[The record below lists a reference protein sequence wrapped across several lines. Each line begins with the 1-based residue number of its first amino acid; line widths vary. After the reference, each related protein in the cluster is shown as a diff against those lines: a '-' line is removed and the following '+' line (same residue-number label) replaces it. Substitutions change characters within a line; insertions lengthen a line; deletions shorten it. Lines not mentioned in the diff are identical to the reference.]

1 MFFSIQSLRNLNQV
15 HVHCPMDLSEP
26 FVILRSKLANCVVV
40 GIKTYRCLVGK
51 VSSGLISIHDLGG
64 WSARQSVRPDTIS
77 DIDLQARR
85 CISRVRRMR

>member
-1 MFFSIQSLRNLNQV
+1 
-15 HVHCPMDLSEP
+15 MDSSETST
-26 FVILRSKLANCVVV
+26 VMRSELAHCVVV
-40 GIKTYRCLVGK
+40 GVQTHNCFVKK
-51 VSSGLISIHDLGG
+51 VSSGLILTHDLEG